1 MAVLVV
7 LFASQ
12 VFAFSPIVVSF
23 DHEIPESPII
33 SAPVIK
39 VNSSV
44 ILSRPKLRPGSRYK
58 TFILPKTA
66 PKRRELEQT
75 AFVEQIPE
83 RDFGKTMYSP
93 KRRDKIAIIGKLPNA
108 LDQNNSISLIPPRMS
123 FDSLELIQDQSVDTQ
138 LVDILQYIY
147 FNRPLRRP
155 DQSKNI
161 TCLAEAIYFE
171 ARGENQEG
179 QIAVGETILNRV
191 KSKRFPNSVCDV
203 IDQGIHRQGKCQFS
217 YNCDGLA
224 ETIREPT
231 IYAKIRVLAERLIY
245 GRQKQITN
253 GATHFHS
260 VNVNPHWAKT
270 YEMTAIIGKHRFYR
284 HKFNQR

>member
-7 LFASQ
+7 LSATQ
-12 VFAFSPIVVSF
+12 VFASSPIVVSF
-23 DHEIPESPII
+23 DQVRRDSF
-33 SAPVIK
+33 SGSDPVIK
-39 VNSSV
+39 VNSSFIV
-44 ILSRPKLRPGSRYK
+44 SRPKLRPGSRYK
-58 TFILPKTA
+58 PLVLPKSA
-66 PKRRELEQT
+66 PKRRVFEQT
-75 AFVEQIPE
+75 ALVVKIPE
-83 RDFGKTMYSP
+83 LDFGKTMFSP
-93 KRRDKIAIIGKLPNA
+93 KRRDKIAIFGKPPNK
-108 LDQNNSISLIPPRMS
+108 LEQNNNVSLTPPQMS
-123 FDSLELIQDQSVDTQ
+123 FDSLELIQDQSVEIQ
-138 LVDILQYIY
+138 LVNTMQFIN

-155 DQSKNI
+155 DQSRNI

-224 ETIREPT
+224 ETIGEPEV
-231 IYAKIRVLAERLIY
+231 YAKIKVLAEQLIY

-253 GATHFHS
+253 GATHFHN
-260 VNVNPHWAKT
+260 VNVNPSWAKT
-270 YEMTAIIGKHRFYR
+270 YEMTAVIGKHRFYR
-284 HKFNQR
+284 HTFNQR